1 MSTEGALAATV
12 ADVLRDGAALC
23 LGIDPHP
30 ALLAAWGLADSAD
43 GLREFGLRAAES
55 ARDSAT
61 PVVKPQI
68 AFYERHGSAGLAALE
83 DVMAA
88 ARAAGLWVLA
98 DAKRGDIGSTMTG
111 YADAWLRAG
120 AALEADALTVSPYL
134 GLGSLQPA
142 VDAAIG
148 AGKSLFVLAATSN
161 PEAAGVQNAI
171 APDGASVAGGILQ
184 GVDAL
189 NAELAGDGIG
199 RIGRIGRIGPIG
211 VVIGATVQ
219 PEAMGLALGEAPRT
233 PILAPGYGAQGA
245 RLSDIRATFGDA
257 TGRVIANVSR
267 EALAAGPE
275 RLTARLRELA
285 QELAAGVAA

>member
-1 MSTEGALAATV
+1 MSTGGAVAATV

-30 ALLAAWGLADSAD
+30 ALLAAWGLGDSAD
-43 GLREFGLRAAES
+43 GLREFGLRAAEA

-142 VDAAIG
+142 IDAAIG

-171 APDGASVAGGILQ
+171 APDGVSVAGGILQ
-184 GVDAL
+184 SVDAL
-189 NAELAGDGIG
+189 NAELAGDG
-199 RIGRIGRIGPIG
+199 IGRIGRIGPIG